1 VSGGQ
6 TRFTPFMTA
15 VLAPITGAAGT
26 TASPAPQSPRP
37 RRILSGARG
46 RRALLAAPVV
56 ALALAGAGGVPTA
69 ASAATTCEGATS
81 TVGDLG
87 TTKAAETVRCLVNV
101 ERDAAGL
108 RPLKANARLARAA
121 RAHAADM
128 DRRDYF
134 EHVSPG
140 GASFDDRVTAR
151 GYRWST
157 VGENIAAGQTT
168 PRAVV
173 RAWIRSKGHCQNIM
187 SRAYTETGVGAVA
200 GGPSPYGGP
209 TWVQD
214 FARPRG
220 VKAPGGGTVRC
231 SRTPVV

>member
-1 VSGGQ
+1 
-6 TRFTPFMTA
+6 MTA
-15 VLAPITGAAGT
+15 VLAPTPGAAGT
-26 TASPAPQSPRP
+26 TPSPTPASTRRRSTPAP
-37 RRILSGARG
+37 RRRT
-46 RRALLAAPVV
+46 LLAAPVLAV
-56 ALALAGAGGVPTA
+56 ALASFGAGGPGGGPTT
-69 ASAATTCEGATS
+69 ASAATTCAGATS
-81 TVGDLG
+81 TMRALG
-87 TTKAAETVRCLVNV
+87 PTKAADAVRCLVNV

-140 GASFDDRVTAR
+140 GASFDDRVSAR

-168 PRAVV
+168 PRDVV
-173 RAWIRSKGHCQNIM
+173 RAWIRSKGHCLNIM
-187 SRAYTETGVGAVA
+187 SRAYTEIGVGVVA
-200 GGPSPYGGP
+200 GGPAPYGGP

-220 VKAPGGGTVRC
+220 TKAPGGPSVRC
-231 SRTPVV
+231 SRKPVV

>member
-1 VSGGQ
+1 
-6 TRFTPFMTA
+6 MTGS
-15 VLAPITGAAGT
+15 LAPSPGAAGT
-26 TASPAPQSPRP
+26 TTSPAPPSPRP
-37 RRILSGARG
+37 KRALAVARG

-56 ALALAGAGGVPTA
+56 ALALAGAGAVPTA
-69 ASAATTCEGATS
+69 ASAATTCAGATS
-81 TVGDLG
+81 SVRALG
-87 TTKAAETVRCLVNV
+87 PTKAAEAVRCLVNV
-101 ERDAAGL
+101 ERKAVGL
-108 RPLKANARLARAA
+108 RALKADTRLARAA

-128 DRRDYF
+128 DRRNYF
-134 EHVSPG
+134 EHISPG
-140 GASFDDRVTAR
+140 GASFDDRVSAR

-187 SRAYTETGVGAVA
+187 SRAYTEIGVGTAT

-220 VKAPGGGTVRC
+220 TKAPGGPSVRC
-231 SRTPVV
+231 SRKPIV

>member
-1 VSGGQ
+1 
-6 TRFTPFMTA
+6 MTA
-15 VLAPITGAAGT
+15 VLALTPGTAGT
-26 TASPAPQSPRP
+26 TAPHAPGS
-37 RRILSGARG
+37 RRTVAVARG
-46 RRALLAAPVV
+46 RRAMLAAPVV
-56 ALALAGAGGVPTA
+56 ALAFAGAGGAPTA
-69 ASAATTCEGATS
+69 ASAATTCAGATS
-81 TVGDLG
+81 TVRALG
-87 TTKAAETVRCLVNV
+87 ATKAAEAVRCLVNV

-121 RAHAADM
+121 RGHAADM

-140 GASFDDRVTAR
+140 GASFDDRVSAR

-168 PRAVV
+168 PRDVV

-187 SRAYTETGVGAVA
+187 SRAYTEIGVGAVT
-200 GGPSPYGGP
+200 GGPAPYGGP

-220 VKAPGGGTVRC
+220 TKAPSGPSVRC
-231 SRTPVV
+231 SRKPVV

>member
-1 VSGGQ
+1 
-6 TRFTPFMTA
+6 MTTVVVPA
-15 VLAPITGAAGT
+15 QGTAGT
-26 TASPAPQSPRP
+26 RPSPAPRSSDPRSVARPDAAARP
-37 RRILSGARG
+37 RRRPLFA
-46 RRALLAAPVV
+46 APLLALTLLGVV
-56 ALALAGAGGVPTA
+56 GTAGGPA
-69 ASAATTCEGATS
+69 PASAAVVPAASCPGATS
-81 TVGDLG
+81 SVRVLG
-87 TTKAAETVRCLVNV
+87 PAKAAESVRCLVNV
-101 ERDAAGL
+101 ERKAVGL
-108 RPLKANARLARAA
+108 RALTANARLARAA
-121 RAHAADM
+121 RGHAADM

-134 EHVSPG
+134 DHASPA
-140 GASFDDRVTAR
+140 GASFDDRVTKS

-187 SRAYTETGVGAVA
+187 SAAYTEIGVGAVA

-220 VKAPGGGTVRC
+220 TKAPKGPSVRC
-231 SRTPVV
+231 SRKPVV

>member
-1 VSGGQ
+1 
-6 TRFTPFMTA
+6 MTGF
-15 VLAPITGAAGT
+15 LASSPGAAGT
-26 TASPAPQSPRP
+26 TTSPAPLSPRP
-37 RRILSGARG
+37 RRVPTRG

-56 ALALAGAGGVPTA
+56 ALAFAGAGAVPTA
-69 ASAATTCEGATS
+69 ASAATTCAGAAS
-81 TVGDLG
+81 TVRALG
-87 TTKAAETVRCLVNV
+87 PTKAAEAVRCLVNV
-101 ERDAAGL
+101 ERKAAGL
-108 RPLKANARLARAA
+108 RALTGDARLARAA

-128 DRRDYF
+128 DRRNYF

-140 GASFDDRVTAR
+140 GASFDDRVSAR

-187 SRAYTETGVGAVA
+187 SRAYTEIGVGTAT

-220 VKAPGGGTVRC
+220 TKAPSGPSVRC
-231 SRTPVV
+231 SRRPVV